1 MRIGKPEAE
10 RQYAEVSVSTIRNDE
25 KVRMA
30 RALLDTEFVKS
41 LIFEALHGGETANG
55 TTITQ
60 TNHLSHLWR
69 RNSNSFGG

>member
-10 RQYAEVSVSTIRNDE
+10 RQYAEVLVSTIGNDE

-41 LIFEALHGGETANG
+41 LILKHFMEEKRRTELPLHKQTIYPTYGGE
-55 TTITQ
+55 IQ
-60 TNHLSHLWR
+60 M
-69 RNSNSFGG
+69 SFGG